1 MEQKKIL
8 IVDDSALMRRLI
20 SDIINS
26 DNRFCV
32 KDLATNGLE
41 ALDLIIKNRLL
52 YDAVVLDINMPKM
65 NGLELLEQLQ
75 KNKIKMTVIM
85 VSTLAKEGAKETIIA
100 LERGAFDF
108 VTKPENYLDAKDEHF
123 KNRLLEVLSVATK
136 VTNPSLTAVSPVE
149 TSNEASKETP
159 RKGSITEKFSAGFRT
174 KVETSQA
181 GSSQPVRKV
190 ETSSSSR
197 SKTFKPHKR
206 YSGTK
211 EGKDKLVALACSTG
225 GPKSLQ
231 SVIPKLPANLD
242 APVVLVQ
249 HMPKGFTNSLAM
261 RLDEMSKVKVKE
273 AADGD
278 ILQKGW
284 VYIAPGGK
292 QMRVIKVGKVYKIA
306 TTDEPARDALR
317 PCANIMYESLMY
329 STFDEI
335 TCVVLTGMGADGT
348 QGIGALG
355 ETNAIYV
362 IAQDEES
369 SVVYGMPKAIADANQ
384 TDEVLTLEKIADAIT
399 KNVGVLNNGR

>member
-1 MEQKKIL
+1 MAAKKIL
-8 IVDDSALMRRLI
+8 VVDDSALMRRLI

-41 ALDLIIKNRLL
+41 ALDLIIKNQMV

-75 KNKIKMTVIM
+75 KHRVKINVIM

-108 VTKPENYLDAKDEHF
+108 VTKPENYLDAKEEHF
-123 KNRLLEVLSVATK
+123 KNRLLEVLSVAAKADMPSSTAERPSVIKKTEVSSEKTSTGLRTTAK
-136 VTNPSLTAVSPVE
+136 V
-149 TSNEASKETP
+149 
-159 RKGSITEKFSAGFRT
+159 G
-174 KVETSQA
+174 TSQPA
-181 GSSQPVRKV
+181 RMGVMASLRPK
-190 ETSSSSR
+190 
-197 SKTFKPHKR
+197 FKPHKKFTG
-206 YSGTK
+206 SK
-211 EGKDKLVALACSTG
+211 EGKSKLVALACSTG

-242 APVVLVQ
+242 APVVMVQ

-261 RLDEMSKVKVKE
+261 RLNEMSQVTVKE

-278 ILQKGW
+278 VLQKGW

-292 QMRVIKVGKVYKIA
+292 QMRVLKVGGTYKIA
-306 TTDEPARDALR
+306 VTDEPARDALK
-317 PCANIMYESLMY
+317 PCANIMYESLVC
-329 STFDEI
+329 TNFDEI

-348 QGIGALG
+348 MGIGTLG
-355 ETNAIYV
+355 ETINVHV
-362 IAQDEES
+362 IAQDEAT
-369 SVVYGMPKAIADANQ
+369 SVVYGMPKAIAEANIV
-384 TDEVLTLEKIADAIT
+384 DEVLPLEKIADAIT

>member
-1 MEQKKIL
+1 MAAKKIL
-8 IVDDSALMRRLI
+8 VVDDSALMRRLI

-41 ALDLIIKNRLL
+41 ALDLIIKNQMV

-75 KNKIKMTVIM
+75 KHRVKINVIM

-108 VTKPENYLDAKDEHF
+108 VTKPENYLDAKEEHF
-123 KNRLLEVLSVATK
+123 KNRLLEVLSVAAKADMPSSTAERPSVIKKTEVSSEKTSTGLRTTAK
-136 VTNPSLTAVSPVE
+136 V
-149 TSNEASKETP
+149 
-159 RKGSITEKFSAGFRT
+159 G
-174 KVETSQA
+174 TSQPA
-181 GSSQPVRKV
+181 RMGVMASLRPK
-190 ETSSSSR
+190 
-197 SKTFKPHKR
+197 FKPHKKFTG
-206 YSGTK
+206 SK
-211 EGKDKLVALACSTG
+211 EGKSKLVALACSTG

-242 APVVLVQ
+242 APVVMVQ

-261 RLDEMSKVKVKE
+261 RLNEMSQVTVKE

-278 ILQKGW
+278 VLQKGW

-292 QMRVIKVGKVYKIA
+292 QMRVLKVGGTYKIA
-306 TTDEPARDALR
+306 VTDEPARDALK
-317 PCANIMYESLMY
+317 PCANIMYESLVC
-329 STFDEI
+329 SNFDEI

-348 QGIGALG
+348 LGIGTLG
-355 ETNAIYV
+355 ETVNVHV
-362 IAQDEES
+362 IAQDEAT
-369 SVVYGMPKAIADANQ
+369 SVVYGMPKAIAEANIV
-384 TDEVLTLEKIADAIT
+384 DEVLPLEKIADAIT

>member
-1 MEQKKIL
+1 MAAKKIL
-8 IVDDSALMRRLI
+8 VVDDSALMRRLI

-41 ALDLIIKNRLL
+41 ALDLIVKNHVV

-75 KNKIKMTVIM
+75 KHRIRINVIM

-108 VTKPENYLDAKDEHF
+108 VTKPENYLDAKEEHF
-123 KNRLLEVLSVATK
+123 KNRLLEVLSIAAK
-136 VTNPSLTAVSPVE
+136 ADMPSSTAERSSGIKRTE
-149 TSNEASKETP
+149 TSVSERS
-159 RKGSITEKFSAGFRT
+159 SAGLRT
-174 KVETSQA
+174 TAKT
-181 GSSQPVRKV
+181 GTSQPVRMGV
-190 ETSSSSR
+190 MTSL
-197 SKTFKPHKR
+197 KTKFKPHKKLIG
-206 YSGTK
+206 SK
-211 EGKDKLVALACSTG
+211 EGKSKLVALACSTG

-261 RLDEMSKVKVKE
+261 RLNEMSQVTVKE

-278 ILQKGW
+278 VLQKGW

-292 QMRVIKVGKVYKIA
+292 QMRVLKVGGTYKIA
-306 TTDEPARDALR
+306 VTDEPARDALK
-317 PCANIMYESLMY
+317 PCANIMYESLVC
-329 STFDEI
+329 SNFDEI
-335 TCVVLTGMGADGT
+335 TCVVMTGMGADGT
-348 QGIGALG
+348 MGIGTLG
-355 ETNAIYV
+355 ENINVHV
-362 IAQDEES
+362 IAQDEAT
-369 SVVYGMPKAIADANQ
+369 SVVYGMPKAIAEANIVDQ
-384 TDEVLTLEKIADAIT
+384 VLPLEKIADAIT

>member
-1 MEQKKIL
+1 MTTKKIL

-26 DNRFCV
+26 DERFCV

-41 ALDLIIKNRLL
+41 ALDLIVKNHLM

-75 KNKIKMTVIM
+75 KNRIKVTVIM

-108 VTKPENYLDAKDEHF
+108 VTKPENYLDAKEDHF
-123 KNRLLEVLSVATK
+123 KNRLLEVLSIATK
-136 VTNPSLTAVSPVE
+136 LEPPDSAAVSQKKIE
-149 TSNEASKETP
+149 KTESTSD
-159 RKGSITEKFSAGFRT
+159 KFSKDYRN
-174 KVETSQA
+174 KVEHTDNSQSVKVSAVTSKK
-181 GSSQPVRKV
+181 SV
-190 ETSSSSR
+190 
-197 SKTFKPHKR
+197 FKPHKVLTG
-206 YSGTK
+206 SK
-211 EGKDKLVALACSTG
+211 EGKSKLVALACSTG

-231 SVIPKLPANLD
+231 SIIPKLPENLD
-242 APVVLVQ
+242 APVVMVQ
-249 HMPKGFTNSLAM
+249 HMPAGFTNSLAM

-292 QMRVIKVGKVYKIA
+292 QMRVLKIGNVYKIA
-306 TTDEPARDALR
+306 TTDEPARNALK
-317 PCANIMYESLMY
+317 PCANIMYESLICT
-329 STFDEI
+329 SFDEI
-335 TCVVLTGMGADGT
+335 TCVVLTGMGNDGT
-348 QGIGALG
+348 HGIGMLG
-355 ETNAIYV
+355 EQINIHV
-362 IAQDEES
+362 IAQDEET
-369 SVVYGMPKAIADANQ
+369 SVVYGMPKAIADAKLV
-384 TDEVLTLEKIADAIT
+384 DEVLPLERIADAIT